1 MGTPA
6 LYRHLLDKHHKSRQ
20 HFVDTD
26 FPAAPESIID
36 PNDDI
41 DDLQDLGPV
50 TWKRITKLPQLRDES
65 GELNIFHDLI
75 EPTDIQQGSIGD
87 CYFLSSIAAL
97 AENPERIRAMF
108 LSDEANDV
116 GIYAAKMY
124 KNGIEMVVIIDDLI
138 PCKSGDNVAFARANG
153 PELWVILL
161 EKMWAKLH
169 GCYDRIAGG
178 LEYETIRDLSGA
190 PGFFFRGIDA
200 TSFQKIYEFDQLGYL
215 MSCSVGE
222 SYTQE

>member
-1 MGTPA
+1 
-6 LYRHLLDKHHKSRQ
+6 
-20 HFVDTD
+20 
-26 FPAAPESIID
+26 
-36 PNDDI
+36 
-41 DDLQDLGPV
+41 
-50 TWKRITKLPQLRDES
+50 
-65 GELNIFHDLI
+65 
-75 EPTDIQQGSIGD
+75 
-87 CYFLSSIAAL
+87 
-97 AENPERIRAMF
+97 MF

-138 PCKSGDNVAFARANG
+138 PCKGDNVAFARANG

-200 TSFQKIYEFDQLGYL
+200 ASFQKIYEFDQLGYL